1 MTHPF
6 MEALSAALAAQGIS
20 TLRFNFAYAEAGR
33 RRPDPA
39 RRLLAV
45 AASALAAGEAE
56 ADGLPLFA
64 GGKSMGGR
72 MISMLAASGDT
83 RRTPNA
89 QRTPDAQRTPT
100 PDLAGLVFFGFPLHP
115 PGRPATDR
123 SDHLA
128 RVACPMLFHQGT
140 RDRLADLT
148 LLRPVLDALGAR
160 ASLHVVEGGDHSFK
174 TPKRMGRD
182 PAGVVADL
190 ARETAAWTARTSP

>member
-6 MEALSAALAAQGIS
+6 MEALSAALAAERVS
-20 TLRFNFAYAEAGR
+20 TLRFNFAYAEEGR

-45 AASALAAGEAE
+45 ATSALALGRVQ

-72 MISMLAASGDT
+72 MISQLVAAGTGTSRTSAASASW
-83 RRTPNA
+83 RPE
-89 QRTPDAQRTPT
+89 
-100 PDLAGLVFFGFPLHP
+100 LAGLVFFGFPLHP
-115 PGRPATDR
+115 PGRPGTDR
-123 SDHLA
+123 ADHLA

-148 LLRPVLDALGAR
+148 LLRPVLTRLGPR

-182 PAGVVADL
+182 PAEVLADL
-190 ARETAAWTARTSP
+190 ARETAVWAERTAA